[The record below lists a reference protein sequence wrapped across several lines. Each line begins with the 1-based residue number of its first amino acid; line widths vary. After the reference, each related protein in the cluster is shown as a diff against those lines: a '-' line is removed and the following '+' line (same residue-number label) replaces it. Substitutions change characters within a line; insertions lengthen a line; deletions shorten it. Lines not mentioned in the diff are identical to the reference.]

1 MVIRTLK
8 KTPVGDNAQTGKS
21 AGNPPLRPG
30 SDISVIRAPAREPS
44 PHDIA
49 RGRVAVVLAASALS
63 LCACQSPPPVSYAW
77 DVSPILEQKCVPCH
91 TPPDGEGYVLSGLD
105 MSSYEGLI
113 RGYRYGPVIVP
124 GDSRHSVFNMAG
136 EGRIHPFAGAT
147 QETNPLS
154 DEEAEILKRWVDQG
168 ARNN

>member
-1 MVIRTLK
+1 MVLRPLKRTF
-8 KTPVGDNAQTGKS
+8 VGDNTPTGKR
-21 AGNPPLRPG
+21 AGNPPHRPG
-30 SDISVIRAPAREPS
+30 SEISVFCDPAREPS

-49 RGRVAVVLAASALS
+49 RERVVVVLAASALS

-91 TPPDGEGYVLSGLD
+91 TPPDGEGYRLSGLD

-124 GDSRHSVFNMAG
+124 GDSLHSVFNMAA
-136 EGRIHPFAGAT
+136 EGRIHPKTGTTHEAK
-147 QETNPLS
+147 PLS
-154 DEEAEILKRWVDQG
+154 DRETEILELWVDQG